1 MKKKYVII
9 FCLIFVIGA
18 FSNISFGNEIR
29 ISDSPNTFLIEIM
42 PLSKEVLWDYTNTY
56 PLVEIVY
63 PEDGENLPFDYLEVL
78 GYAMDPDGMTYM
90 EWTYQWGGYI
100 YYNNK
105 TFDLAQ
111 YVTFRIQ
118 VFNLQPGTH
127 TVTVTFYDMYNNTG
141 SDSVTVHYGENN
153 PPDKPN
159 KPEGSISGA
168 VGIEYT
174 YSTHSIDVDNDEIR
188 YGWDWDGDNVLD
200 EWTDFYPSGETVNTS
215 HIWNYEGIY
224 NVKVKAE
231 DDRGGQSG
239 FSSPLAV
246 HIISNTPPNK
256 PSTPLGS
263 AIGRPGISYSYST
276 STVDLEGHK
285 LYYVFD
291 WDDGTE
297 SEWEG
302 SFESG
307 STVSFSHIWNARGT
321 FQIKVKAKDDP
332 NGDGDLSD
340 GLESVWSDPLPITMP
355 KTKSTDLLWN
365 LLSNL
370 PFLKHFF
377 SSYFF

>member
-1 MKKKYVII
+1 
-9 FCLIFVIGA
+9 
-18 FSNISFGNEIR
+18 
-29 ISDSPNTFLIEIM
+29 
-42 PLSKEVLWDYTNTY
+42 
-56 PLVEIVY
+56 
-63 PEDGENLPFDYLEVL
+63 
-78 GYAMDPDGMTYM
+78 MTYM
-90 EWTYQWGGYI
+90 EWTYQYDGYI
-100 YYNNK
+100 HYNNE
-105 TFDLAQ
+105 TFNLAQ
-111 YVTFRIQ
+111 YVNFRIQ

-127 TVTVTFYDMYNNTG
+127 TVTVTFYDIYNNTG

-159 KPEGSISGA
+159 KPEGPDSGA

-174 YSTHSIDVDNDEIR
+174 YSTHSTDADDDEIR
-188 YGWDWDGDNVLD
+188 YGWDWDGDNVVD
-200 EWTDFYPSGETVNTS
+200 EWKDFYPSGETVNTS

-224 NVKVKAE
+224 NVKVKSE

-246 HIISNTPPNK
+246 HITSNTPPGK
-256 PSTPLGS
+256 PSIPSGS
-263 AIGRPGISYSYST
+263 TIGRPGISYSYST
-276 STVDLEGHK
+276 STIDPEGHK
-285 LYYVFD
+285 VYYMFD

-297 SEWEG
+297 PEWKG

-355 KTKSTDLLWN
+355 KTKSAN
-365 LLSNL
+365 LLGNLISKL

-377 SSYFF
+377 FFIFLLVYNY

>member
-1 MKKKYVII
+1 M
-9 FCLIFVIGA
+9 
-18 FSNISFGNEIR
+18 
-29 ISDSPNTFLIEIM
+29 
-42 PLSKEVLWDYTNTY
+42 
-56 PLVEIVY
+56 
-63 PEDGENLPFDYLEVL
+63 
-78 GYAMDPDGMTYM
+78 
-90 EWTYQWGGYI
+90 
-100 YYNNK
+100 
-105 TFDLAQ
+105 
-111 YVTFRIQ
+111 
-118 VFNLQPGTH
+118 
-127 TVTVTFYDMYNNTG
+127 
-141 SDSVTVHYGENN
+141 
-153 PPDKPN
+153 
-159 KPEGSISGA
+159 
-168 VGIEYT
+168 
-174 YSTHSIDVDNDEIR
+174 
-188 YGWDWDGDNVLD
+188 
-200 EWTDFYPSGETVNTS
+200 
-215 HIWNYEGIY
+215 
-224 NVKVKAE
+224 
-231 DDRGGQSG
+231 
-239 FSSPLAV
+239 
-246 HIISNTPPNK
+246 
-256 PSTPLGS
+256 GS